1 MPLGIDVILP
11 VELIINNGCTS
22 LLFQPVFFLFNLN
35 ILDFSF
41 LLNVIK
47 IAYFCDKI

>member
-11 VELIINNGCTS
+11 VELTINTGCTS
-22 LLFQPVFFLFNLN
+22 LLFQPVFLFNLH
-35 ILDFSF
+35 FFVFTF